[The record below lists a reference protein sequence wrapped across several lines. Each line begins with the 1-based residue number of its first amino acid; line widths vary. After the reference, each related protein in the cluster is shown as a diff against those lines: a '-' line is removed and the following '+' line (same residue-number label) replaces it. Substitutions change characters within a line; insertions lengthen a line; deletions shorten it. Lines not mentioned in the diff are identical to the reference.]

1 MKTMPRI
8 TAARPGDLPM
18 TLQVTWAD
26 GMTGEVDLSGV
37 IGRHRL
43 LAPLMDPAWFAQ
55 VRVGEWGW
63 SVEWGDDLDFG
74 TDQLRRWAGEQSG
87 DIMPT
92 EDFQA
97 WRRRCGLSLTAAAAL
112 GLSRRMVAYYD
123 NGAYP
128 VPKTVMLACEGW
140 EARQAIGASRRPIH
154 PRRSGGKEAA
164 AGKAA

>member
-1 MKTMPRI
+1 MKTTPRI
-8 TAARPGDLPM
+8 TAVRPGDRPM
-18 TLQVTWAD
+18 TLHLTWAD
-26 GMTGEVDLSGV
+26 GMTAEVDLSGI

-43 LAPLMDPAWFAQ
+43 LAPLADPARFAQ

-92 EDFQA
+92 ADFQA
-97 WRRRCGLSLTAAAAL
+97 WRERNGLTLAATAAAL

-123 NGAYP
+123 NGTWP

-140 EARQAIGASRRPIH
+140 EARQAKR
-154 PRRSGGKEAA
+154 AA
-164 AGKAA
+164 

>member
-1 MKTMPRI
+1 MKMTPRI
-8 TAARPGDLPM
+8 AAVRAGDRPM
-18 TLQVTWAD
+18 TLSLTWAD
-26 GMTGEVDLSGV
+26 GMTAEVDLSAIIRG
-37 IGRHRL
+37 HRL
-43 LAPLMDPAWFAQ
+43 LAPLTDPARFAQ

-63 SVEWGDDLDFG
+63 SIEWGDDLDFG

-97 WRRRCGLSLTAAAAL
+97 WRERCGLSLTAAAAAL

-123 NGAYP
+123 NGTYP

-140 EARQAIGASRRPIH
+140 EARQA
-154 PRRSGGKEAA
+154 K
-164 AGKAA
+164 KAA